1 MDRLS
6 VHFGRRILISRGVNS
21 CRKKILLITPEN
33 AEINRFRRR
42 QFNNF
47 TQITMPY
54 LAGFVDETRY
64 EIRLVDEYNQRIPYD
79 APVDLVAITVNTP
92 NAPHCYRMAARFRA
106 KGAKVVMGGPHATL
120 RPAEVAGHCDHLI
133 VGEAEEIWPQFL
145 AEFHRGHGK
154 PRYDC
159 VRTPRL
165 EHLPVPRRDLIRRR
179 QFTKGAVFA
188 TRGCPYQCSYCNLKQ
203 LYADNFR
210 TRPIPEVI
218 ADVASMTNRYFVFW
232 DDNFFGDV
240 EYAAQLLTALKEL
253 KKRWA
258 AQVSLDR
265 CADERLLRLAQ
276 EAGCVYLF
284 IGLETFSEAGLASVN
299 KSFNRVPRYQPTIE
313 LIHEHGISVQA
324 GVVFGFDTDTREV
337 FADTLRACEELGIDG
352 VTVSLLTPLPGTAL
366 HEQMAREGR
375 LLHEDWAGY
384 NGKTRVSFMPRQMTP
399 GELFAGYMWF
409 RRQIFSWRS
418 IGRRLA
424 RSRTNL
430 LHNLIVNLGYK
441 LANPDCRPVHK
452 LAECGP

>member
-1 MDRLS
+1 M
-6 VHFGRRILISRGVNS
+6 HFDRRILISRGVNS

>member
-1 MDRLS
+1 MQENFLS
-6 VHFGRRILISRGVNS
+6 AELVSSG
-21 CRKKILLITPEN
+21 RKKILLITPEN

-54 LAGFVDETRY
+54 LAGFVDEECY

-79 APVDLVAITVNTP
+79 VPVDLVAVTVNTP
-92 NAPHCYRMAARFRA
+92 NAPHCYQMAAQFRA
-106 KGAKVVMGGPHATL
+106 IGAKVVMGGPHATL
-120 RPAEVAGHCDHLI
+120 RPAEVGRHCDHLV
-133 VGEAEEIWPQFL
+133 VGEAEETWPQFL
-145 AEFHRGHGK
+145 AEFHRGHARL
-154 PRYDC
+154 RYDC
-159 VRTPRL
+159 GRTPVL

-203 LYADNFR
+203 LYADKFR

-232 DDNFFGDV
+232 DDNFFGDI
-240 EYAAQLLTALKEL
+240 EYAARLLTALKGL
-253 KKRWA
+253 GKRWA

-265 CADERLLRLAQ
+265 CVDERLLQLAR

-299 KSFNRVPRYQPTIE
+299 KGFNRVARYQSTID
-313 LIHEHGISVQA
+313 LIHQHGISVQA
-324 GVVFGFDTDTREV
+324 GVVFGFDADTRAV
-337 FADTLRACEELGIDG
+337 FADTLRACEDLGIDG

-375 LLHEDWAGY
+375 LLHEDWAWY
-384 NGKTRVSFMPRQMTP
+384 NGKTRVSFTPRQMTP
-399 GELFAGYMWF
+399 DELFAGYMWF
-409 RRQIFSWRS
+409 RQQIFSWRS
-418 IGRRLA
+418 ISRRMA

-430 LHNLIVNLGYK
+430 LHNLVVNLGYK
-441 LANPDCRPVHK
+441 WSL
-452 LAECGP
+452 